1 MAVKK
6 TLKEIIRDEYKR
18 CVQDPVHFM
27 RKYCIIQHPTQ
38 GKIYFNLYPFQ
49 EDSLRQISSNR
60 YNIILKSRQL
70 GISTL
75 TAGYALW
82 KMLFKSDFNV
92 LVIATKQDVAKNL
105 VTKVRVMHENLPK
118 WLKGSV
124 AEDNKLSLRLKNG
137 SQIKAISS
145 KGDAG
150 RSEALSLLIFDEA
163 AFIDKIDEIWTAA
176 QQTLATGGD
185 SIVLSTPNGVGNW
198 FHKQWVE
205 ATAGGEFNNIMLH
218 WTVHPDRDDA
228 WRAKQTELLG
238 EKMAAQECDCD
249 FISSGHTVVD
259 GEVLQWYQETYVKDP
274 VEKRGFDGNYWI
286 WEYPN
291 YSKSYMVVADVAR
304 GDSSDYSAFH
314 VFDTEQCKQVA
325 EYRGKIGTTEYGN
338 MLVAVATEYNNAL
351 LVIENANIGWA
362 SIQVALDKGY
372 TNLYYSYK
380 QDGYLDEEIHLKKG
394 YDLKKKS
401 QKVPGFSMTSRTRPL
416 VISKLE
422 TYFRDKTPLVFSKRL
437 VDELFTFIWLGHR
450 AEAARGYNDDLVMS
464 FATGLWMRDTAL
476 RLHQQGIDLN
486 RKSLGGIGKSDE
498 GVYSS
503 NTNLKGSGWDWQS
516 GDKDNDDLTWL
527 L

>member
-1 MAVKK
+1 MQKK
-6 TLKEIIRDEYKR
+6 TLKQIIKDEYVK
-18 CVQDPVHFM
+18 CANDPIHFM
-27 RKYCIIQHPTQ
+27 RKYCIIQHPTK

-49 EDSLRQISSNR
+49 EKSLDQLKDNR

-75 TAGYALW
+75 TAGYSLW
-82 KMLFKSDFNV
+82 RMIFKSDFNC

-105 VTKVRVMHENLPK
+105 VTKVRVMNENLPK
-118 WLKGSV
+118 WLKGQTV
-124 AEDNKLSLRLKNG
+124 EDNKLSLKYGNG

-163 AFIDKIDEIWTAA
+163 AFIDKIDDIWTAA

-185 SIVLSTPNGVGNW
+185 CIALSTPNGVGNW
-198 FHKQWVE
+198 FHKQWVDAE
-205 ATAGGEFNNIMLH
+205 AGGEFNPIKLH
-218 WTVHPDRDDA
+218 WTVHPDRDEN
-228 WRAKQTELLG
+228 WREKQTALLG

-259 GEVLQWYQETYVKDP
+259 GEVLQWYRETYAKDP
-274 VEKRGFDGNYWI
+274 SEKRGIDGNYWI
-286 WEYPN
+286 WEYPD
-291 YSKSYMVVADVAR
+291 YTKSYMVVADVAR
-304 GDSSDYSAFH
+304 GDSTDYSAFH
-314 VFDTEQCKQVA
+314 VFDVERCGQVA

-351 LVIENANIGWA
+351 LVVENANIGWA

-380 QDGYLDEEIHLKKG
+380 QDGYIDEEIHLKKN
-394 YDLKKKS
+394 YDLKSKS

-422 TYFRDKTPLVFSKRL
+422 TYFREKTPIIHSKRL
-437 VDELFTFIWLGHR
+437 IDELFTFIWLGHR

-476 RLHQQGIDLN
+476 RLKQQGIDLS
-486 RKSLGGIGKSDE
+486 KKALGHFGKSNS
-498 GVYSS
+498 GVYITTQTKPKEWKW
-503 NTNLKGSGWDWQS
+503 NS
-516 GDKDNDDLTWL
+516 GDQENDDLTWL
-527 L
+527 I

>member
-1 MAVKK
+1 MQKK
-6 TLKEIIRDEYKR
+6 TLKQIIKDEYIK
-18 CVQDPVHFM
+18 CANDPIHFM
-27 RKYCIIQHPTQ
+27 RKYCVIQHPTK

-49 EDSLRQISSNR
+49 EKSLEELKDNR

-82 KMLFKSDFNV
+82 KMIFKSDFNC

-105 VTKVRVMHENLPK
+105 VTKVRVMNENLPK
-118 WLKGSV
+118 WLKGQTV
-124 AEDNKLSLRLKNG
+124 EDNKLSLKYGNG

-163 AFIDKIDEIWTAA
+163 AFIDKIDDIWTAA

-185 SIVLSTPNGVGNW
+185 CIALSTPNGVGNW
-198 FHKQWVE
+198 FHKQWVDAE
-205 ATAGGEFNNIMLH
+205 AGGEFNPIKLH
-218 WTVHPDRDDA
+218 WTVHPDRDED
-228 WRAKQTELLG
+228 WREKQTALLG
-238 EKMAAQECDCD
+238 QKMAAQECDCD

-259 GEVLQWYQETYVKDP
+259 GEVLQWYRETYAKDP
-274 VEKRGFDGNYWI
+274 SEKRGMDGNYWI
-286 WEYPN
+286 WEYPD
-291 YSKSYMVVADVAR
+291 YTKSYMVVADVAR
-304 GDSSDYSAFH
+304 GDSTDYSAFH
-314 VFDTEQCKQVA
+314 VFDVDRCAQVA

-351 LVIENANIGWA
+351 LVVENANIGWA

-372 TNLYYSYK
+372 NNLYYSYK
-380 QDGYLDEEIHLKKG
+380 QDGYIDEQIHLKKN
-394 YDLKKKS
+394 YDLKSKS

-422 TYFRDKTPLVFSKRL
+422 TYFRDKTPVIHSKRL
-437 VDELFTFIWLGHR
+437 IDELFTFIWLGHR

-476 RLHQQGIDLN
+476 RLKQQGIDLS
-486 RKSLGGIGKSDE
+486 KKALGHFGKSNS
-498 GVYSS
+498 GVYVTKQTKPKEWKW
-503 NTNLKGSGWDWQS
+503 NS
-516 GDKDNDDLTWL
+516 GDQENDDLTWL
-527 L
+527 I

>member
-1 MAVKK
+1 MQKK
-6 TLKEIIRDEYKR
+6 TLKEIIKEEYIR
-18 CVQDPVHFM
+18 CANDPIHFM
-27 RKYCIIQHPTQ
+27 RKYCIIQHPTK
-38 GKIYFNLYPFQ
+38 GKIYFNLFPFQ
-49 EDSLRQISSNR
+49 EKSLTQLKGHR

-75 TAGYALW
+75 TAGYSLW
-82 KMLFKSDFNV
+82 RMIFKSDFNV

-124 AEDNKLSLRLKNG
+124 AEDNKLSLRLSNG

-185 SIVLSTPNGVGNW
+185 CIALSTPNGVGNW

-205 ATAGGEFNNIMLH
+205 AEAGGEFNSIMLH
-218 WTVHPDRDDA
+218 WTVHPDRDDD

-259 GEVLQWYQETYVKDP
+259 GEILQWYQETYVQDP
-274 VEKRGFDGNYWI
+274 LEKRGMDGNYWI
-286 WEYPN
+286 WEYPD
-291 YSKSYMVVADVAR
+291 YTTSYMVVADVAR
-304 GDSSDYSAFH
+304 GDSTDYSAFH

-338 MLVAVATEYNNAL
+338 MLVSVATEYNNAL

-372 TNLYYSYK
+372 QNLYYSYK

-422 TYFRDKTPLVFSKRL
+422 TYFRDKTPLIHSKRL
-437 VDELFTFIWLGHR
+437 VDELFTFVWLGHR

-476 RLHQQGIDLN
+476 RLHQQGMDLN
-486 RKSLGGIGKSDE
+486 KKALGHFAKSKGL
-498 GVYSS
+498 YT
-503 NTNLKGSGWDWQS
+503 NTQETPKEWKWET
-516 GDKDNDDLTWL
+516 GDKENGDLKWL

>member
-6 TLKEIIRDEYKR
+6 SLKEIIGEEYKR
-18 CVQDPVHFM
+18 CSQDPIHFM
-27 RKYCIIQHPTQ
+27 RKYCVIQHPTR
-38 GKIYFNLYPFQ
+38 GKMLFNLYPFQ
-49 EDSLRQISSNR
+49 EKSLQDLKDNR

-82 KMLFKSDFNV
+82 KMIFRSDFNV

-105 VTKVRVMHENLPK
+105 VTKVRVMNENLPN
-118 WLKGSV
+118 WLKGKTL
-124 AEDNKLSLRLKNG
+124 EDNKLSLRYANG

-185 SIVLSTPNGVGNW
+185 CIALSTPNGVGNW
-198 FHKQWVE
+198 FHRMWVDAE
-205 ATAGGEFNNIMLH
+205 AGGEFNTIKLH
-218 WTVHPDRDDA
+218 WTVHPDRDEA
-228 WRAKQTELLG
+228 WRIKQTELLG
-238 EKMAAQECDCD
+238 EKGAAQECDCD

-259 GEVLQWYQETYVKDP
+259 GNILQWYSDTHVKDP
-274 VEKRGFDGNYWI
+274 MEKRGFDSNYWI
-286 WEYPN
+286 WEYAN
-291 YSKSYMVVADVAR
+291 YNKKYMVVADVAR
-304 GDSSDYSAFH
+304 GDSTDYSAFH
-314 VFDTEQCKQVA
+314 VFDIESCQQVA
-325 EYRGKIGTTEYGN
+325 EYKGKIGTTEYGN
-338 MLVAVATEYNNAL
+338 MLIAVATEYNNAL

-372 TNLYYSYK
+372 SNLYYSYK
-380 QDGYLDEEIHLKKG
+380 QDGYVDEDVQLRKG
-394 YDLKKKS
+394 YDLKGKS
-401 QKVPGFSMTSRTRPL
+401 KTVPGFSMTSRTRPL

-422 TYFRDKTPLVFSKRL
+422 TYFRDKTPIVHSKRL
-437 VDELFTFIWLGHR
+437 IDELFTFVWLGHR

-464 FATGLWMRDTAL
+464 FSTGLWMRDTAL
-476 RLHQQGIDLN
+476 RLQQQGMDLN
-486 RKSLGGIGKSDE
+486 RKALGHFGKSQ
-498 GVYSS
+498 GVYSA
-503 NTNLKGSGWDWQS
+503 NQQTPKEWQWKS
-516 GDKDNDDLTWL
+516 GDSENSDLKWL

>member
-1 MAVKK
+1 MTVKK
-6 TLKEIIRDEYKR
+6 TLKEIIRDEYKK
-18 CVQDPVHFM
+18 CIQDPIHFM
-27 RKYCIIQHPTQ
+27 RKYCIIQHPTR
-38 GKIYFNLYPFQ
+38 GKIYFNLYDFQ
-49 EDSLRQISSNR
+49 ETTLTDLKDNR

-75 TAGYALW
+75 TAGYSLW

-118 WLKGSV
+118 WLKGSIL
-124 AEDNKLSLRLKNG
+124 EDNKLSLRLANG

-145 KGDAG
+145 KADAG

-163 AFIDKIDEIWTAA
+163 AFIDRIDEIWTAA
-176 QQTLATGGD
+176 QQTLAEGGD
-185 SIVLSTPNGVGNW
+185 CIALSTPNGVGNW
-198 FHKQWVE
+198 FHKQWVDAE
-205 ATAGGEFNNIMLH
+205 AGGEFHTIRLH
-218 WTVHPDRDDA
+218 WTLHPDRDEI

-259 GEVLQWYQETYVKDP
+259 GEILQWYQETYVKEP
-274 VEKRGFDGNYWI
+274 IEKRGFDGNYWI
-286 WEYPN
+286 WDYPN
-291 YSKSYMVVADVAR
+291 YSKNYMLVADVAR
-304 GDSSDYSAFH
+304 GDSTDYSAFH
-314 VFDTEQCKQVA
+314 IFDTGTCTQVA

-338 MLVAVATEYNNAL
+338 MLISAATEYNNAL
-351 LVIENANIGWA
+351 LVVENANIGWA

-372 TNLYYSYK
+372 PNIYYSYK
-380 QDGYLDEEIHLKKG
+380 QDGYLDEEIHLKKN

-422 TYFRDKTPLVFSKRL
+422 TYFRDKTPIVHSKRL
-437 VDELFTFIWLGHR
+437 IDELFTFVWLGHR
-450 AEAARGYNDDLVMS
+450 AEASRGYNDDLVIS

-476 RLHQQGIDLN
+476 RLHQQGMDLN
-486 RKSLGGIGKSDE
+486 RKSLGGIGKTDE

-503 NTNLKGSGWDWQS
+503 KTDLKGTGWDWNT

>member
-6 TLKEIIRDEYKR
+6 SLKEIIRDEYKR
-18 CVQDPVHFM
+18 CSQDPIYFM
-27 RKYCIIQHPTQ
+27 RKYCIIQHPTK
-38 GKIYFNLYPFQ
+38 GKMYFNLYPFQ
-49 EDSLRQISSNR
+49 EDSLTQLKENR

-82 KMLFKSDFNV
+82 KMIFRSDFNV

-105 VTKVRVMHENLPK
+105 VTKVRVMNENLPN
-118 WLKGSV
+118 WLKGKTL
-124 AEDNKLSLRLKNG
+124 EDNKLSLRYANG

-185 SIVLSTPNGVGNW
+185 CIALSTPNGVGNW
-198 FHKQWVE
+198 FHKMWVDAE
-205 ATAGGEFNNIMLH
+205 SGGEFNTIKLH
-218 WTVHPDRDDA
+218 WTVHPDRDDV
-228 WRAKQTELLG
+228 WRAKQTQLLG
-238 EKMAAQECDCD
+238 EKGAAQECDCD

-259 GEVLQWYQETYVKDP
+259 GNILQWYSDTYVKDP
-274 VEKRGFDGNYWI
+274 LEKRGFDSNFWI
-286 WEYPN
+286 WEYAD

-304 GDSSDYSAFH
+304 GDSTDYSAFH
-314 VFDTEQCKQVA
+314 VFDVEACHQVA
-325 EYRGKIGTTEYGN
+325 EYKGKIGTTEYGN
-338 MLVAVATEYNNAL
+338 MLISVATEYNNAL

-372 TNLYYSYK
+372 SNLYYSYK
-380 QDGYLDEEIHLKKG
+380 QDGYVDEDVQLRKG
-394 YDLKKKS
+394 YDLKGKS
-401 QKVPGFSMTSRTRPL
+401 KTVPGFSMTSRTRPL

-422 TYFRDKTPLVFSKRL
+422 TYFRDKTPVVHSKRL
-437 VDELFTFIWLGHR
+437 IDELFTFIWLGHR
-450 AEAARGYNDDLVMS
+450 AEASRGYNDDLVMS
-464 FATGLWMRDTAL
+464 FSTGLWMRDTAL
-476 RLHQQGIDLN
+476 RLQQQGMDLN
-486 RKSLGGIGKSDE
+486 RKALGHFGKSQ
-498 GVYSS
+498 GVYSA
-503 NTNLKGSGWDWQS
+503 TQQTPKEWQWNS
-516 GDKDNDDLTWL
+516 GDGENDDLKWL

>member
-18 CVQDPVHFM
+18 CIQDPIHFM

-49 EDSLRQISSNR
+49 EDSLTQISQNR

-118 WLKGSV
+118 WLKGQV
-124 AEDNKLSLRLKNG
+124 LEDNKLSLRLTNG

-185 SIVLSTPNGVGNW
+185 CIALSTPNGVGNW

-205 ATAGGEFNNIMLH
+205 AEAGGEFNSIKLH
-218 WTVHPDRDDA
+218 WTVHPDRDEN
-228 WRAKQTELLG
+228 WRSKQTELLG
-238 EKMAAQECDCD
+238 DKMAAQECDCD

-274 VEKRGFDGNYWI
+274 VEKRGMDGNYWI

-304 GDSSDYSAFH
+304 GDSTDYSAFH

-338 MLVAVATEYNNAL
+338 MLVSVATEYNNAL

-362 SIQVALDKGY
+362 TIQVALDKGY

-394 YDLKKKS
+394 YDLKKKH
-401 QKVPGFSMTSRTRPL
+401 QKVPGFSMTSRTRPV

-422 TYFRDKTPLVFSKRL
+422 TYFREKTPLVHSKRL

-476 RLHQQGIDLN
+476 RLHQQGMDLN
-486 RKSLGGIGKSDE
+486 RRSLGGIGKSQ
-498 GVYSS
+498 GVYSNKES
-503 NTNLKGSGWDWQS
+503 LKGTGWNWES

>member
-18 CVQDPVHFM
+18 CVQDPIHFM

-49 EDSLRQISSNR
+49 EESLTQISQNR

-82 KMLFKSDFNV
+82 RMLFKSDFNV

-124 AEDNKLSLRLKNG
+124 AEDNKLSLRLNNG

-163 AFIDKIDEIWTAA
+163 AFIDKIDDIWTAA

-185 SIVLSTPNGVGNW
+185 CIALSTPNGVGNW

-259 GEVLQWYQETYVKDP
+259 GEILQWYNETYVKDP
-274 VEKRGFDGNYWI
+274 LEKRGFDGNYWI
-286 WEYPN
+286 WEYAN

-304 GDSSDYSAFH
+304 GDSTDYSAFH

-338 MLVAVATEYNNAL
+338 MLVSVATEYNNAL

-422 TYFRDKTPLVFSKRL
+422 TYFRDKTPLIFSKRL

-476 RLHQQGIDLN
+476 RLHQQGMDLN
-486 RKSLGGIGKSDE
+486 RKSLGGIGKADQ
-498 GVYSS
+498 GVYS
-503 NTNLKGSGWDWQS
+503 TKTDLKGSGWDWTS